1 MLTSCKGIQD
11 SLGLWIPRCGFWI
24 PGTGFQS
31 LQVELGFWILI
42 VSGIPDCL
50 SCIPYSKTQDSGF
63 HEQKFPGFRNLD
75 SLTWGEDAIDLSL
88 RWVFFKL
95 TEDLP
100 QIDVIYMYIEKAKLT
115 HLASFSSFW
124 RQNVLD

>member
-1 MLTSCKGIQD
+1 M
-11 SLGLWIPRCGFWI
+11 
-24 PGTGFQS
+24 
-31 LQVELGFWILI
+31 ELGFWILI

-63 HEQKFPGFRNLD
+63 HKKKFPGFRNLD
-75 SLTWGEDAIDLSL
+75 SLTWDEGAVDLSF

-100 QIDVIYMYIEKAKLT
+100 QIDAIFMYTEKAKLT
-115 HLASFSSFW
+115 HLASFSCFW
-124 RQNVLD
+124 RQNVPD